1 MEAQRTIEH
10 VDSNG
15 QLHIDLDQYRDMD
28 VEVIIVPVK
37 LDVHEGESKTEL
49 QMQSGFVKE
58 LLLDPAEDVWNEL

>member
-1 MEAQRTIEH
+1 
-10 VDSNG
+10 
-15 QLHIDLDQYRDMD
+15 MD